1 MSKPRL
7 RLVSSSNDAQPEA
20 LIWQRGRGLRP
31 LVLPGDARTIP
42 SVSEASIWEA
52 GLELVHLGL
61 LTSCRNYAAFVQAS
75 IAVLDL
81 CTIPEIAWEFEPA
94 ERMRER

>member
-7 RLVSSSNDAQPEA
+7 RLVCSSNDAQPEA
-20 LIWQRGRGLRP
+20 LVWQRGRGLRL
-31 LVLPGDARTIP
+31 LVLPKDARTEP
-42 SVSEASIWEA
+42 SAPQVSVWEA

-61 LTSCRNYAAFVQAS
+61 LTSCRNYTAFVQAS

-81 CTIPEIAWEFEPA
+81 YTTPEVAWAFAPA

>member
-7 RLVSSSNDAQPEA
+7 RLVHSSNDTEPAA

-31 LVLPGDARTIP
+31 LVLQGEGHAGP
-42 SVSEASIWEA
+42 SASEEIWEA

-61 LTSCRNYAAFVQAS
+61 LTSCRNYLAFVQAT

-81 CTIPEIAWEFEPA
+81 CTNPEEAIAFGSA
-94 ERMRER
+94 ERARRH

>member
-7 RLVSSSNDAQPEA
+7 RLVCSSNDAQPEA

-31 LVLPGDARTIP
+31 LVLPRDGRTEP
-42 SVSEASIWEA
+42 SASELSVWEA

-81 CTIPEIAWEFEPA
+81 CTTPEVAWQFEPA
-94 ERMRER
+94 ERTRER